1 MRKPLSPLQAFAAD
15 AQGATTRGVPLDHQL
30 LPWLSIAQAA
40 DALSS
45 APRWRLRQDLPHIES
60 LLPEYRGRR
69 PTLTHDAQPAPTES
83 LDQLYERFRSAAE
96 DMELAGCF
104 ELAFTTVSAVCRLA
118 IDSGYAA
125 LALATVHLGRV
136 ARQMNDYDSAEQCYE
151 SAVERTIHERDGPLA
166 ARGYIGQ
173 ALIHDMRGNRPA
185 AERLYRKALRAAVF
199 GGGAYVHACQG
210 LMTLSISDNRLADAL
225 LFGWKLYD
233 ASEQDTETRASALT
247 DLSVVAL
254 RAGFFEPAK
263 LGFAQVINMRPAPRA
278 LLLALGGAVRA
289 AARLDNT
296 DDVRQLGQAID
307 TEIARANQPHD
318 AAQVLMY
325 LAEAHWHIGERVAAR
340 GALERARVLATTY
353 RYHEYEFR
361 VDAMERDWAASPTLQ
376 PSFDEAPVPFSRP
389 SASMRTSIA
398 RLTALR

>member
-15 AQGATTRGVPLDHQL
+15 AQDAASRGAFLDHQL
-30 LPWLSIAQAA
+30 LPWLSIAQTA

-45 APRWRLRQDLPHIES
+45 APRIRLRQDLTHIES

-69 PTLTHDAQPAPTES
+69 PTLTHDAQPAPTDS

-151 SAVERTIHERDGPLA
+151 SVVERTIHERDGPLA
-166 ARGYIGQ
+166 ARGYVGQ

-185 AERLYRKALRAAVF
+185 AQRLYQKALRSAVL

-210 LMTLSISDNRLADAL
+210 LMTLAISDNRLADAM

-233 ASEQDTETRASALT
+233 ASEQDQETRAGALA

-254 RAGFFEPAK
+254 RAGFFEPARN
-263 LGFAQVINMRPAPRA
+263 GFVQVFQMRPSSRVMMV
-278 LLLALGGAVRA
+278 ALGGAVRA
-289 AARLDNT
+289 AGRLHLAAEVHD
-296 DDVRQLGQAID
+296 LAQAIHG
-307 TEIARANQPHD
+307 EIARGNQSHD
-318 AAQVLMY
+318 AAQILMY
-325 LAEAHWHIGERVAAR
+325 LAEAYWLVGEHETAQSTL
-340 GALERARVLATTY
+340 GRARELATTF

-361 VDAMERDWAASPTLQ
+361 ADAMERAWAASPSLQ
-376 PSFDEAPVPFSRP
+376 PPVSDVRAPRTRSR
-389 SASMRTSIA
+389 ASVRPSIA